1 MSFCCGLVL
10 SVGVLPVVV
19 GLVFEFVSVVGVD
32 DAGELDGLDDSGLL
46 EVGLDEVG
54 LEEVGLLEVG
64 LDEAGL
70 DDCGLLDDPGLLEVG
85 VVDETGELVLEGEVE
100 LVDAESEG
108 SV

>member
-10 SVGVLPVVV
+10 SVGVLEVVV

-54 LEEVGLLEVG
+54 LEDSGLLEVG
-64 LDEAGL
+64 LDDSGL
-70 DDCGLLDDPGLLEVG
+70 PEVG
-85 VVDETGELVLEGEVE
+85 LVDESGELVLEGEVG
-100 LVDAESEG
+100 LVEAESEG

>member
-32 DAGELDGLDDSGLL
+32 DVGELDGLEDSGLL

-54 LEEVGLLEVG
+54 LDDSGLLEVELDGSGLLEVG
-64 LDEAGL
+64 L
-70 DDCGLLDDPGLLEVG
+70 
-85 VVDETGELVLEGEVE
+85 VDESGELVLEGEVG
-100 LVDAESEG
+100 LVEAESEG